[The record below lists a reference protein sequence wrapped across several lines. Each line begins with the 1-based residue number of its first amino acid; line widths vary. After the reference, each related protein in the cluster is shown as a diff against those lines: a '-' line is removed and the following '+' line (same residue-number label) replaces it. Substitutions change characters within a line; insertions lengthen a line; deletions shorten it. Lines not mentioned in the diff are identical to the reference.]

1 MKFALQ
7 ALFQTFFLE
16 VSRGSFL
23 CERAARFEVDYTQR
37 TACHHE
43 KCCSCGAAVR
53 CWCDVGGAVV
63 RRWYNGRTGTGA
75 VQRSEQCVSQ
85 ERCECTSKEWCECT
99 LGTQQRI
106 RASAAPMERPCA
118 RKADATHLHQHL
130 HQRDASAAPEQ
141 CGSR

>member
-43 KCCSCGAAVR
+43 KCCSRKVLVALA
-53 CWCDVGGAVV
+53 WYWWQ
-63 RRWYNGRTGTGA
+63 RRRKP
-75 VQRSEQCVSQ
+75 C
-85 ERCECTSKEWCECT
+85 
-99 LGTQQRI
+99 QRI
-106 RASAAPMERPCA
+106 RASVAW
-118 RKADATHLHQHL
+118 
-130 HQRDASAAPEQ
+130 
-141 CGSR
+141 